1 MPRVLIPVSRTA
13 PDATTERVV
22 ECWSEH
28 GALDRVAVFRPADL
42 DVATPE
48 EAAALGFCGT
58 VTRAEA
64 EDAAGCLREA
74 LKSAGCNVVELRE
87 LLPERDRAVSD
98 TTVNRVFVRDTAAVL
113 GRQIVTGVAA
123 FPARLA
129 EFDMARTILTQLMAA
144 QPSLPHPPSPLSAA
158 EVEFG
163 DVFLLD
169 DERVLVNFGLR
180 SNARFIR
187 SFVELVWSL
196 GFREVAAIQIP
207 ESLNIIHLDLAFNV
221 LGARAVVARPFLRH
235 YPLRVFE
242 AGQEQRWEAFEG
254 YFASR
259 GRRVLAFNPQ
269 GANDFLSNYIHLNPR
284 LILASASTAARLRL
298 LVRDFGIEVVS
309 VDIEALERGNGS
321 VRCLTLPLQRRTT

>member
-1 MPRVLIPVSRTA
+1 MLIPVSHAERE
-13 PDATTERVV
+13 ATTKRVV

-28 GALDRVAVFRPADL
+28 GALDCVAVFRPADL
-42 DVATPE
+42 DVATAE
-48 EAAALGFCGT
+48 EAAALGFCAT

-64 EDAAGCLREA
+64 EEASGRLREA
-74 LKSAGCNVVELRE
+74 LASAGCNVVDLWE
-87 LLPERDRAVSD
+87 LLPEQDRVVSD
-98 TTVNRVFVRDTAAVL
+98 TTVNRIFVRDTAAVL
-113 GRQIVTGVAA
+113 GQQLVTGMTA
-123 FPARLA
+123 FSAREA
-129 EFDMARTILTQLMAA
+129 EFELARTVLNRLMAA
-144 QPSLPHPPSPLSAA
+144 QPAHARPPSPLGAM

-187 SFVELVWSL
+187 SFVELAWSM

-207 ESLNIIHLDLAFNV
+207 ENLNLIHLDLAFNV
-221 LGARAVVARPFLRH
+221 LGTRAVVARSFLRH

-242 AGQEQRWEAFEG
+242 AGQEQRWEAFER

-259 GRRVLAFNPQ
+259 GRRVIAFDPR

-284 LILASASTAARLRL
+284 LILASASTAARLRPL
-298 LVRDFGIEVVS
+298 AREFGIEVVS
-309 VDIEALERGNGS
+309 VDVEALERGNGS
-321 VRCLTLPLQRRTT
+321 IRCLTLPLRRRAA